1 MISNWLN
8 WWPSKREKNITED
21 LLVMFKNVII
31 IVTLVLAYAW
41 VSEDDYQYQIMR
53 AEHGTR

>member
-1 MISNWLN
+1 
-8 WWPSKREKNITED
+8 
-21 LLVMFKNVII
+21 MFKNIIAIVI
-31 IVTLVLAYAW
+31 LVLAYAW